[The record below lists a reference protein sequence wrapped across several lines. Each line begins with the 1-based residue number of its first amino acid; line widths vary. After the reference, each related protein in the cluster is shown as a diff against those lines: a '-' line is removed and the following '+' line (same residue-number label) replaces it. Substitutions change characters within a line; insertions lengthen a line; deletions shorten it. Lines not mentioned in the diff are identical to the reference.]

1 MKMLVIGGVAGGASA
16 AARARRLDEK
26 AEIVVIERSDYV
38 SFANCGLPYH
48 IGGVIADRERLLLQ
62 TPESLKESLNLDV
75 RTGHEAVSIDRAAR
89 RVRIR
94 HLREGR
100 EYDETYD
107 KLVLCPG
114 AVPLRPDIPGLDH
127 PRVHVLR
134 NVEDMDRIKAA
145 VDAGVTMAVVIGGGY
160 IGVEMAENLRLR
172 GAQVDLVEMFDQIM
186 TVLDREMTAPAEDHM
201 RLHGIR
207 LHLGVAAAA
216 IRDASGR
223 AAVELKDGT
232 TLTADLVILSAGVRP
247 EVALARQAGLELGP
261 RGGIRVDEHM
271 RTSDPDIYAAGDAV
285 ETPHTV
291 LPGSWLIALAGPAN
305 RQARVA
311 AENICGRDTR
321 YESTQGTAICK
332 VFDMTLGGTGAT
344 ERGLQRAGA
353 PYRKV
358 YVHLSGHAGYYP
370 GTAPMHL
377 KLLFAPDTGRI
388 LGAQASGF
396 DGVDKRIDVL
406 ATAIRAGMSVH
417 DLERLEL
424 SYAPPYGSAKDP
436 VNMAGFVASN
446 LLRGDVAFWYAEDFP
461 AGTAGATILDVRGKP
476 EFDEWHIPGAVNIR
490 LGALRARLG
499 DLPRDRPVRVYC
511 KVGFRSYLAYRIL
524 RQEGFDVATLAG
536 GTTTFRAWHRTAAPP
551 PRDETVPLLSYA
563 EEKMAAPPPASGRI
577 VRVDCSGL
585 PCPGPIQRIGREMAG
600 LAVGDEMLVRVT
612 DAGFAADAAAWCRR
626 HGHPLVDIR
635 PEGVGVEARIRKGA
649 APPPAAPAAA
659 EKNRKTFVVFSGDLD
674 RVMAAFIIA
683 NGALS
688 MGNDV
693 TLFFTFWGLNALRR
707 ADAPDLEKS
716 AMDRLFGAMMPCGLD
731 RLKLS
736 QMHMMGAGTAMMK
749 KVMRD
754 KNVAPLS
761 ELVDSARRG
770 GARLVACTM
779 TMDVMGLR
787 KEELIDGIEFGGVAA
802 FLGAAD
808 ESSATLFI

>member
-1 MKMLVIGGVAGGASA
+1 MLVIGGVAGGASA

-38 SFANCGLPYH
+38 SLANCGLPYH
-48 IGGVIADRERLLLQ
+48 FGGVIADRERLLLQ

-172 GAQVDLVEMFDQIM
+172 GAHVDLVEMFDQIM
-186 TVLDREMTAPAEDHM
+186 TVLDLEMTAPAEDHM

-232 TLTADLVILSAGVRP
+232 TLTADMVILSAGVRP
-247 EVALARQAGLELGP
+247 EVALARQAGIELGP

-358 YVHLSGHAGYYP
+358 YVHLSSP
-370 GTAPMHL
+370 
-377 KLLFAPDTGRI
+377 
-388 LGAQASGF
+388 
-396 DGVDKRIDVL
+396 
-406 ATAIRAGMSVH
+406 ATT
-417 DLERLEL
+417 
-424 SYAPPYGSAKDP
+424 P
-436 VNMAGFVASN
+436 
-446 LLRGDVAFWYAEDFP
+446 
-461 AGTAGATILDVRGKP
+461 
-476 EFDEWHIPGAVNIR
+476 
-490 LGALRARLG
+490 
-499 DLPRDRPVRVYC
+499 
-511 KVGFRSYLAYRIL
+511 
-524 RQEGFDVATLAG
+524 
-536 GTTTFRAWHRTAAPP
+536 
-551 PRDETVPLLSYA
+551 
-563 EEKMAAPPPASGRI
+563 
-577 VRVDCSGL
+577 
-585 PCPGPIQRIGREMAG
+585 
-600 LAVGDEMLVRVT
+600 
-612 DAGFAADAAAWCRR
+612 
-626 HGHPLVDIR
+626 
-635 PEGVGVEARIRKGA
+635 
-649 APPPAAPAAA
+649 
-659 EKNRKTFVVFSGDLD
+659 
-674 RVMAAFIIA
+674 
-683 NGALS
+683 
-688 MGNDV
+688 
-693 TLFFTFWGLNALRR
+693 
-707 ADAPDLEKS
+707 
-716 AMDRLFGAMMPCGLD
+716 
-731 RLKLS
+731 
-736 QMHMMGAGTAMMK
+736 
-749 KVMRD
+749 
-754 KNVAPLS
+754 
-761 ELVDSARRG
+761 ARR
-770 GARLVACTM
+770 RCT
-779 TMDVMGLR
+779 
-787 KEELIDGIEFGGVAA
+787 
-802 FLGAAD
+802 
-808 ESSATLFI
+808 